1 MQDFGPAA
9 SQRGPRGELAAGAAS
24 LRSQP
29 GRQDPGDTRWELERE
44 STAAE
49 SGPPCPEP
57 ATRPVPTAAVCLG
70 HLPEPADSHRSAQCR
85 SHLRIWSPCRQPH
98 CHAGHIEE
106 RAFPNRH
113 AHERHAKSPLRRL
126 TEGPRRSR
134 RRAGPARAGGSLLTT
149 AASVLK
155 PRVLAH
161 ENLW

>member
-9 SQRGPRGELAAGAAS
+9 SQHGPCGELAVGAAS

-29 GRQDPGDTRWELERE
+29 GRQDRGDTRWELERE

-57 ATRPVPTAAVCLG
+57 APRPVPTAAVRLG

-85 SHLRIWSPCRQPH
+85 SHLRIWSLCRQPH

-106 RAFPNRH
+106 RSFPNRH
-113 AHERHAKSPLRRL
+113 AHEQHAKSPLRRL

-134 RRAGPARAGGSLLTT
+134 RRARPARAGGSLLTT

>member
-57 ATRPVPTAAVCLG
+57 ATRPVPTAAVHLG
-70 HLPEPADSHRSAQCR
+70 HLPGRLTLTEVLS
-85 SHLRIWSPCRQPH
+85 
-98 CHAGHIEE
+98 AGHTC
-106 RAFPNRH
+106 A
-113 AHERHAKSPLRRL
+113 SGL
-126 TEGPRRSR
+126 
-134 RRAGPARAGGSLLTT
+134 RAGNRTVT
-149 AASVLK
+149 QVT
-155 PRVLAH
+155 
-161 ENLW
+161 